1 MYLGRESQH
10 SAMLPTLSTSSLLLA
25 FAPSILASSSPVIRG
40 HSGLSYAGRR
50 NTTANQD
57 YFLGIPF
64 AEPPVGSLRFKPPVP
79 WSPGKATVVN
89 ATQDGHSCV
98 QSPMWT
104 SNTISE
110 DCLTLNI
117 WKPTNV
123 TGKVPVMVW
132 IYGGAFYLG
141 EIKQYPG
148 TSLVERAVEI
158 GKPIIYVAMNYRLG
172 LFGFPP
178 GQAAADAG
186 GSNLGL
192 KDQRLALEWVQKNI
206 AYFGGD
212 PTKVNVALLSCVML
226 YVDKRDQVTI
236 FGVSAGA
243 MSVGYQSL
251 YKGGNIGGAFRG
263 MILESGSPSTLHI
276 LEPNDPVR
284 EETLKFI
291 ANATG
296 CADAPSPYECVRSA
310 PSDVLA
316 RLNDDVIKVD
326 PYYHAPGQAPTVFVP
341 TRAPN
346 DDFFTDIPSKLMH
359 SGKFAKVPFINGDQL
374 DEGPIFLNG
383 TSLNTEQDI
392 INWMTARFP
401 GLYFNLSNVT
411 AIRELLKYYPTDP
424 AAGSPYGTGNDT
436 FGQGAQYKRAA
447 SVLADMTFE
456 ASAASRRDH
465 HATAAKFGVKS
476 WSYLMREPPPN
487 FTPVLGIQHGG
498 ELTFVMQTLGIV
510 NPGASPAVLELVRT
524 IGDYWINFAYDLD
537 PNPKSGPKRPNW
549 PIYGKAGNAL
559 QLLAANVTSFKDVAR
574 KQATDFV
581 VNNPSLYN

>member
-1 MYLGRESQH
+1 
-10 SAMLPTLSTSSLLLA
+10 MLPTLVTSSLLLA
-25 FAPSILASSSPVIRG
+25 FAPSILASPSPVIRG
-40 HSGLSYAGRR
+40 HSGLSYVGLR

-64 AEPPVGSLRFKPPVP
+64 AEPPVGPLRFKPPVP
-79 WSPGKATVVN
+79 WSRGKVTVVN

-98 QSPMWT
+98 QSTIWT
-104 SNTISE
+104 NNTMSE

-123 TGKVPVMVW
+123 TGKLPVMAW
-132 IYGGAFYLG
+132 IYGGGFYIG

-148 TSLVERAVEI
+148 TSLVERSVEI
-158 GKPIIYVAMNYRLG
+158 GKPIIYVAMNYRIG

-178 GQAAADAG
+178 GQAAVDAG

-192 KDQRLALEWVQKNI
+192 KDQRLALEWIQKNI

-212 PTKVNVALLSCVML
+212 PTKV
-226 YVDKRDQVTI
+226 TI
-236 FGVSAGA
+236 FGESAGA
-243 MSVGYQSL
+243 ISAGYQSL
-251 YKGGNIGGAFRG
+251 YKGGKIEGAFRG
-263 MILESGSPSTLHI
+263 MILQSGSPSTVHVLK
-276 LEPNDPVR
+276 PDDPVR
-284 EETLKFI
+284 EQTLKYI

-296 CADAPSPYECVRSA
+296 CTNAPNPYECVRSA

-316 RLNDDVIKVD
+316 RLNDDVIKLD
-326 PYYHAPGQAPTVFVP
+326 PSYHAPGQAPTIFVP

-359 SGKFAKVPFINGDQL
+359 AGKFAKIPFINGGQL
-374 DEGPIFLNG
+374 DEGPLFLNG

-392 INWMTARFP
+392 INWFTARFP

-411 AIRELLKYYPTDP
+411 AIRELLKFYPTDP
-424 AAGSPYGTGNDT
+424 AAGSPYGTGNET

-447 SVLADMTFE
+447 SVFADMLFE
-456 ASAASRRDH
+456 AGPASRRDH

-487 FTPVLGIQHGG
+487 FTPVLGVQHGG
-498 ELTFVMQTLGIV
+498 DITFVMQTLGTV
-510 NPGASPAVLELVRT
+510 NPNASPAVLELVRT
-524 IGDYWINFAYDLD
+524 VGDYWINFAYNLD

-549 PIYGKAGNAL
+549 PTYGKAGNAL

-581 VNNPSLYN
+581 IHSPSLYN